1 MSNIKLVATTKN
13 LLFLVTAYGIV
24 KIIKNKDRKKDKRI
38 EKVFLEL
45 EDLKEN
51 KQLKVFENEDE
62 ILLLAN
68 DKFIKHSFITNCPVC
83 NLNES
88 TSKLSIH
95 SLI

>member
-45 EDLKEN
+45 EDLKES
-51 KQLKVFENEDE
+51 KQLKIYENEDE

-68 DKFIKHSFITNCPVC
+68 DKFIKHSFI
-83 NLNES
+83 L
-88 TSKLSIH
+88 
-95 SLI
+95 